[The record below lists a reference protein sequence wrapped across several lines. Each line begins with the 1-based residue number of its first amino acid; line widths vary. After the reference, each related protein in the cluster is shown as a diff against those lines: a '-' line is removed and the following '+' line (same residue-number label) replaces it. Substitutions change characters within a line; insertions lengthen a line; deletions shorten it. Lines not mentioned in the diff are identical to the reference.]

1 MTPPKLNTLYA
12 PAERAE
18 GKTLKRQE
26 KEFSNILL
34 LKIISDAIPHL
45 FIVLNKQR
53 QIVFANKR
61 FYDVCSVDTWE
72 QAKGKRPGEV
82 FNCIH
87 AYESSGGCGT
97 TEFCRVC
104 GSINAILE
112 SRKKVQ
118 SVKECRILTRDGQSI
133 DLRVWATPYEHNQKK
148 YTLMS
153 IEDVGDEKRRQ
164 ALEQTFFHDV
174 LNSAGG
180 ILGLAENII
189 DKEASLENELIL
201 KMIFN
206 SSKRLIE
213 EIQSHRQLCMA
224 ERDELELSLSEFS
237 SIVLL
242 NETAETYFEH
252 ETSQKKK
259 IIINSE
265 SEDSLLVS
273 DRILARRVIGNML
286 KNALEATSYGGTVQ
300 LECHEEE
307 DSVVFSVHNSAYM
320 KREIQL
326 QVFQRSFST
335 KGSGRGIGTY
345 SMKLLGEKLLSGSVY
360 FESSEKEGTTFFLKL
375 PKTYESKKI
384 TMN

>member
-1 MTPPKLNTLYA
+1 MASQKISTLYA
-12 PAERAE
+12 PAERADE
-18 GKTLKRQE
+18 AVLKRQE
-26 KEFSNILL
+26 EEFRNILL
-34 LKIISDAIPHL
+34 LKIISDAVPHL

-61 FYDVCSVDTWE
+61 FYDVCSVDSWE

-87 AYESSGGCGT
+87 ASESSGGCGT

-104 GSINAILE
+104 GSVNAILE
-112 SRKKVQ
+112 SQKNVQ
-118 SVKECRILTRDGQSI
+118 SVKECRIMTKDERSI

-148 YTLMS
+148 YTLMA

-180 ILGLAENII
+180 ILGLAGNII
-189 DKEASLENELIL
+189 EEEDPKENELML
-201 KMIFN
+201 KMILN

-224 ERDELELSLSEFS
+224 ECGDLELSLSELS
-237 SIVLL
+237 SIALL
-242 NETAETYFEH
+242 NEVAETYFEH
-252 ETSQKKK
+252 EVSQKKK

-265 SEDSLLVS
+265 SKDSLFVT

-300 LECHEEE
+300 LECHEDG
-307 DSVVFSVHNSAYM
+307 DSVVLSVHNFAYM
-320 KREIQL
+320 NRRIQL
-326 QVFQRSFST
+326 QIFQRSFST

-345 SMKLLGEKLLSGSVY
+345 SMKLLGEKLLAGSVY
-360 FESSEKEGTTFFLKL
+360 FESGEGQGTTFFLKL
-375 PKTYESKKI
+375 PKNDESLK
-384 TMN
+384 